1 MKVLRLFPQEF
12 LRSLQSR
19 LVWLVMALT
28 ILSPAVG
35 LFLYK
40 PATASTMLSMYLA
53 NPAIAGG
60 AVGGVLFG
68 ILAIHEW
75 DRTARNRVDVLTDAV
90 VSPLTAALTRL
101 LALLVVAAGTA
112 ALAMLVWLPVSRG
125 LIGAVFDGADYALAY
140 LLLMGA
146 ALPLGILAASA
157 AYQFTRRADL
167 SLVLFAA
174 FAALSLTVWAG
185 DWQMCGT
192 ALLKL
197 SRSLSPTGYL
207 FPDTGR

>member
-19 LVWLVMALT
+19 LVWLVMALI

-60 AVGGVLFG
+60 AAGGVLFG

-101 LALLVVAAGTA
+101 LAL
-112 ALAMLVWLPVSRG
+112 S
-125 LIGAVFDGADYALAY
+125 LIH
-140 LLLMGA
+140 
-146 ALPLGILAASA
+146 I
-157 AYQFTRRADL
+157 
-167 SLVLFAA
+167 
-174 FAALSLTVWAG
+174 
-185 DWQMCGT
+185 
-192 ALLKL
+192 
-197 SRSLSPTGYL
+197 
-207 FPDTGR
+207 

>member
-1 MKVLRLFPQEF
+1 
-12 LRSLQSR
+12 
-19 LVWLVMALT
+19 MALT

-60 AVGGVLFG
+60 AAGGVLFG

-101 LALLVVAAGTA
+101 LALLAVAV
-112 ALAMLVWLPVSRG
+112 M
-125 LIGAVFDGADYALAY
+125 
-140 LLLMGA
+140 
-146 ALPLGILAASA
+146 
-157 AYQFTRRADL
+157 TRR
-167 SLVLFAA
+167 SPC
-174 FAALSLTVWAG
+174 SSGCPSAG
-185 DWQMCGT
+185 GSS
-192 ALLKL
+192 A
-197 SRSLSPTGYL
+197 RSLMAQTMPWPI
-207 FPDTGR
+207 FC